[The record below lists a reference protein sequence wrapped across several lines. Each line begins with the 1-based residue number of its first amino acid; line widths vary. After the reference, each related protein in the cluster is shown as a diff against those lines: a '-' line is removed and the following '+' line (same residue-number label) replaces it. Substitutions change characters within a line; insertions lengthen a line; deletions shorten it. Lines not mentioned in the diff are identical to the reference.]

1 MSSLI
6 YYSHTTQTLTT
17 LNLDSNKIG
26 AEGAQHL
33 ASALQVNTVRLIFSP
48 FHHSSTILTPHR
60 HSQRWILPTTTS
72 ALKEHSIWQVRCK

>member
-6 YYSHTTQTLTT
+6 YYPHTTQTLTT
-17 LNLDSNKIG
+17 LHLDYNNIG

-48 FHHSSTILTPHR
+48 S
-60 HSQRWILPTTTS
+60 
-72 ALKEHSIWQVRCK
+72 